1 MDKDTQKALN
11 LTVSR
16 RSTLTNILINVLSF
30 LFAYKYIDM
39 GLEPLVYEP
48 IFGVLQF
55 VIEILFVQMYFKG
68 PDSKLVEVPYDQWMV
83 RSKSFLNRNIIFKAF
98 VVNIISQVVSIN
110 LNDYIVSVLRDMF
123 HPLWK
128 YTGLLTKLISG
139 VAVGVLFVNM
149 LKYRWAYIDVTESN
163 LNAIILAWFSIVI
176 MLHLLRAVI
185 KKTCRHEPE
194 KKPKQT

>member
-1 MDKDTQKALN
+1 MDKDTRKALN

-16 RSTLTNILINVLSF
+16 RSTLCNILINVLSF
-30 LFAYKYIDM
+30 MFSYKYIDV
-39 GLEPLVYEP
+39 GIEPLVYEP
-48 IFGVLQF
+48 IFGIMQF
-55 VIEILFVQMYFKG
+55 VIEVLFVQMYFKG
-68 PDSKLVEVPYDQWMV
+68 PDSKLVEVPYDQWML

-110 LNDYIVSVLRDMF
+110 LNDYIISVLKDMF
-123 HPLWK
+123 HPLWT
-128 YTGLLTKLISG
+128 YTGLVTKLISG

-149 LKYRWAYIDVTESN
+149 LKYRWAYIDVTEAN

-185 KKTCRHEPE
+185 KKTC
-194 KKPKQT
+194 KQESQKRPNQA

>member
-1 MDKDTQKALN
+1 MDRDTQKALN
-11 LTVSR
+11 LTVTR
-16 RSTLTNILINVLSF
+16 RSTLSNILINALSF
-30 LFAYKYIDM
+30 IFAYKYIDM
-39 GLEPLVYEP
+39 GMEPLVYEP

-55 VIEILFVQMYFKG
+55 IIEVLFVQMYFKG
-68 PDSKLVEVPYDQWMV
+68 PDSKLIEVPYDQWLV

-110 LNDYIVSVLRDMF
+110 LNDYIIGVLRDMF

-128 YTGLLTKLISG
+128 YTGLVTKLISG

-185 KKTCRHEPE
+185 KKTCKHEPD
-194 KKPKQT
+194 KPPKRE